1 MARKKKIVIG
11 LLGLGTV
18 GSGVAELLEKNRQHI
33 ESRVGAQLEIKAAL
47 VRDLSKAR
55 SAVPAST
62 KITQK
67 PSDILDDPEI
77 DLVVELMGGFEP
89 ARTYILQAISKGKHV
104 VTANKAVM
112 AKHWDEIFQ
121 AAHDKGVEVYL
132 EASVGAGIPC
142 VQAINDGLAA
152 NRIQELTAI
161 INGTTNFIL
170 TGMAHY
176 GQTFEK
182 SLKDAQAKG
191 YAEADP
197 SFDIDGT
204 DACHKLAI
212 LSSIAFDQR
221 VRIEDIHLQGI
232 RGITKADIDA
242 ARTEM
247 NCTVKHL
254 AIARSRD
261 ESGAPAAG
269 LEIQVVPALIPLDH
283 PLAGVE
289 GVYNGILVTGD
300 AVGRVMLSGRGAG
313 KMPTASA
320 VISDII
326 YIARNVAVG
335 VAGKVPAVAYDVDHV
350 ESRRIVPAD
359 EIRNRFF
366 LRFTA
371 MDQPGVLARIASILA
386 EHGISISSVAQNER
400 QKGSSVPVYL
410 STYTATE
417 KAMREAIATIE
428 ALPAVKQGT
437 LVMRLEIPENYSA

>member
-1 MARKKKIVIG
+1 MATRKKKIGIG

-18 GSGVAELLEKNRQHI
+18 GTGVVELLEKNRVHI
-33 ESRVGAQLEIKAAL
+33 ESRVGAQLEIRSAVVKD
-47 VRDLSKAR
+47 VSKAR
-55 SAVPAST
+55 PGMPSNL
-62 KITQK
+62 KITNK
-67 PSDILDDPEI
+67 VSDVTNDPEV
-77 DLVVELMGGFEP
+77 DLIVELMGGFEP
-89 ARTYILQAISKGKHV
+89 ARTYILEGISKGKHI
-104 VTANKAVM
+104 VTANKAVL

-121 AAHDKGVEVYL
+121 AAHDKNVDVYL
-132 EASVGAGIPC
+132 EAAVGGGIPC
-142 VQAINDGLAA
+142 IQAINDGLAA
-152 NRIQELTAI
+152 NKISEITAI

-170 TGMAHY
+170 TGMAQY

-191 YAEADP
+191 YAESDP
-197 SFDIDGT
+197 SFDIDGM

-221 VRIEDIHLQGI
+221 VKIEEIHIQGI

-242 ARTEM
+242 AKTEM

-254 AIARSRD
+254 AIARSR
-261 ESGAPAAG
+261 EEHG
-269 LEIQVVPALIPLDH
+269 LEVQVVPCLIPHDH
-283 PLAGVE
+283 PLASVE
-289 GVYNGILVTGD
+289 GVYNGIVVTGD

-313 KMPTASA
+313 KLPTASA

-326 YIARNVAVG
+326 YIARNIAVG
-335 VAGKVPAVAYDVDHV
+335 VAGKVPAVAYDVDRV
-350 ESRRIVPAD
+350 ESRRIVPYD
-359 EIRNRFF
+359 EIKNRFF

-371 MDQPGVLARIASILA
+371 VDQPGVLARIASILA

-417 KAMREAIATIE
+417 KSMGEAIKAIE
-428 ALPAVKQGT
+428 SLPAVKSGT
-437 LVMRLEIPENYSA
+437 LVMRLEIPENAS

>member
-18 GSGVAELLEKNRQHI
+18 GSGVVELLEKNRQHI
-33 ESRVGAQLEIKAAL
+33 ESRVGAELWIKSAL
-47 VRDLSKAR
+47 VRDLSKHKAGL
-55 SAVPAST
+55 PASLKLCT
-62 KITQK
+62 KA
-67 PSDILDDPEI
+67 SDILHDPEI

-89 ARTYILQAISKGKHV
+89 ARTHILEAISKSKHI

-112 AKHWDEIFQ
+112 AKFWDEIFQ
-121 AAHDKGVEVYL
+121 AAHDKSVDVYL
-132 EASVGAGIPC
+132 EASVGGGIPC
-142 VQAINDGLAA
+142 IQAINDGLAA
-152 NRIQELTAI
+152 NKIQELTAI

-170 TGMAHY
+170 TGMSHY

-221 VRIEDIHLQGI
+221 VRTEDIHVQGI

-254 AIARSRD
+254 AIARVREEGP
-261 ESGAPAAG
+261 ESG
-269 LEIQVVPALIPLDH
+269 LEVQVVPALVPNDH
-283 PLAGVE
+283 PLSGVE
-289 GVYNGILVTGD
+289 GVYNGILVAGD

-326 YIARNVAVG
+326 YIARNIAIG
-335 VAGKVPAVAYDVDHV
+335 VAGKVPSVAYDVDRV
-350 ESRRIVPAD
+350 ETRRLVPPD
-359 EIRNRFF
+359 EIRNRYF

-371 MDQPGVLARIASILA
+371 VDQPGVLARIASILA

-410 STYTATE
+410 STYTAQE
-417 KAMREAIATIE
+417 KAMREAVTAIE
-428 ALPAVKQGT
+428 AMPAVKQGT
-437 LVMRLEIPENYSA
+437 LMMRLEIPENYAA

>member
-1 MARKKKIVIG
+1 MARKKKIVMG

-18 GSGVAELLEKNRQHI
+18 GSGVVELLEKNRRHI
-33 ESRVGAQLEIKAAL
+33 EARVGAELVIKTAL
-47 VRDLSKAR
+47 VKDAGKAR
-55 SAVPAST
+55 NNLPAGLRVTT
-62 KITQK
+62 KA
-67 PSDILDDPEI
+67 SDILDDPEI
-77 DLVVELMGGFEP
+77 DLVIELMGGFEP
-89 ARTYILQAISKGKHV
+89 ARAYILEAISKSKHI

-112 AKHWDEIFQ
+112 AKYWDEIFQ
-121 AAHDKGVEVYL
+121 AAHDKSVDVYL

-142 VQAINDGLAA
+142 IQAINDGLAA
-152 NRIQELTAI
+152 NKIQELTAI

-254 AIARSRD
+254 AIARARD
-261 ESGAPAAG
+261 DAGPG
-269 LEIQVVPALIPLDH
+269 LEVQVVPALIPLDH

-326 YIARNVAVG
+326 YIARNIAVG
-335 VAGKVPAVAYDVDHV
+335 VAGKVPAVAYDVDRV
-350 ESRRIVPAD
+350 ESRRLIPAD

-371 MDQPGVLARIASILA
+371 MDQPGVLARIATILA

-410 STYTATE
+410 STYMAQE
-417 KAMREAIATIE
+417 KAMREAVEKIE
-428 ALPAVKQGT
+428 TMPAVKQGT
-437 LVMRLEIPENYSA
+437 LMMRLEIPENYPA

>member
-1 MARKKKIVIG
+1 MKAKKKIGIG

-18 GSGVAELLEKNRQHI
+18 GSGVVELIEKNRVHI
-33 ESRVGAQLEIKAAL
+33 ESRVGASLEIRAAL
-47 VRDLSKAR
+47 VKDASKPR
-55 SAVPAST
+55 PGVPSGVKLTT
-62 KITQK
+62 KAA
-67 PSDILDDPEI
+67 DIFNDPEI

-89 ARTYILQAISKGKHV
+89 AKSYILEAISKGKHI
-104 VTANKAVM
+104 VTANKAVL

-121 AAHDKGVEVYL
+121 AAHDKNVDVYL
-132 EASVGAGIPC
+132 EAAVGGGIPC
-142 VQAINDGLAA
+142 IQAINDGLAA
-152 NRIQELTAI
+152 NKISEITAI

-182 SLKDAQAKG
+182 ALKDAQAKG

-197 SFDIDGT
+197 SFDIDGN
-204 DACHKLAI
+204 DASHKLAI
-212 LSSIAFDQR
+212 LGSIAFDQR
-221 VRIEDIHLQGI
+221 VKIEDIHLQGI

-254 AIARSRD
+254 AIARSRED
-261 ESGAPAAG
+261 HG
-269 LEIQVVPALIPLDH
+269 LEVQVVPCLIPADH
-283 PLAGVE
+283 PLASVE
-289 GVYNGILVTGD
+289 GVYNGIVVTGD

-326 YIARNVAVG
+326 YIARNIAIG
-335 VAGKVPAVAYDVDHV
+335 VAGKVPAVAYDVDMV

-359 EIRNRFF
+359 EIKNRFF

-371 MDQPGVLARIASILA
+371 VDQPGVLARIASILA

-417 KAMREAIATIE
+417 KAMGEAIKAIE
-428 ALPAVKQGT
+428 ALPAVKAGT
-437 LVMRLEIPENYSA
+437 LVMRLEMPENAS